1 MVGHPRVVSS
11 AEQLLALQELAGSER
26 RDEADRARAIVLS
39 VNGWTSGQIARAFGV
54 TPDSVRRWRSWFATD
69 GVAGLRAGERAGRAP
84 VKSEAAS
91 AVVATL
97 LAAPVADR
105 PNWTLPRLQAEIAQQ
120 TSVSISKSQLSKA
133 LKKRLPLAPTAPL
146 PARPTRCQRRRA
158 IQTPAQA
165 AEATGR
171 SRRHRAVVGRRVR
184 GADPSLSGTCL
195 GQARR

>member
-1 MVGHPRVVSS
+1 MVGHPRVLSS

-39 VNGWTSGQIARAFGV
+39 VSGWTSGQIARAFGV

-69 GVAGLRAGERAGRAP
+69 GVDGLRAGERAGRAP

-133 LKKRLPLAPTAPL
+133 LKKTATDG
-146 PARPTRCQRRRA
+146 AGRA
-158 IQTPAQA
+158 IACADDKMPTP
-165 AEATGR
+165 
-171 SRRHRAVVGRRVR
+171 SS
-184 GADPSLSGTCL
+184 DPDSGSSC
-195 GQARR
+195 

>member
-11 AEQLLALQELAGSER
+11 AEQLVALQELAGSER

-54 TPDSVRRWRSWFATD
+54 TPDSVRRWRSWFAAD
-69 GVAGLRAGERAGRAP
+69 GVDGLRASERAGREP

-120 TSVSISKSQLSKA
+120 TAVSISKSQLSKA
-133 LKKRLPLAPTAPL
+133 LKKTAT
-146 PARPTRCQRRRA
+146 AGAGRA
-158 IQTPAQA
+158 IACTADKMPTP
-165 AEATGR
+165 
-171 SRRHRAVVGRRVR
+171 SN
-184 GADPSLSGTCL
+184 DPGSGSSC
-195 GQARR
+195 